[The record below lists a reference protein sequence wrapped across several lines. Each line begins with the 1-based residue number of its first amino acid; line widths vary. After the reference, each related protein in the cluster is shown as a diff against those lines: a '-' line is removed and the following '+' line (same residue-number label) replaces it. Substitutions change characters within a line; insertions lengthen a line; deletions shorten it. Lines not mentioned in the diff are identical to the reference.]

1 MHAKTQ
7 WRKEFLSRGLKKI
20 LLSFFIILSACFI
33 SFSQT
38 PNQIINTVNERFNKV
53 QNYKANV
60 LITCL
65 IPSINVNPI
74 KANVI
79 YKKPDQFKIKSTGI
93 LILPKQ
99 TSNFLFTSI
108 ADTTAFTAVKT
119 GEEIIGGIKTSII
132 NVIPNQDTSDL
143 ILGKFWIDAARGLVL
158 KSQLTTKSQ
167 GTILIE
173 NTFGSMIQYALPDKM
188 LFTIET
194 QKFKLPKAL
203 TLDINRS
210 ATTNTADD
218 GKGRITLLLSNYVVN
233 KGVSDDEFK

>member
-1 MHAKTQ
+1 MKKT
-7 WRKEFLSRGLKKI
+7 
-20 LLSFFIILSACFI
+20 LLSFFILQSMCFI
-33 SFSQT
+33 SISQT
-38 PNQIINTVNERFNKV
+38 PNQIINTVNQRFNKV
-53 QNYKANV
+53 QNYKADV
-60 LITCL
+60 LITCK
-65 IPSINVNPI
+65 IPSINVNTI

-79 YKKPDQFKIKSTGI
+79 YKKPDRFKIKSTGI

-99 TSNFLFTSI
+99 TANFLFTSI

-119 GEEIIGGIKTSII
+119 GEEIIGGVKTSII

-173 NTFGSMIQYALPDKM
+173 NIFGSMIQYALPDKM

-210 ATTNTADD
+210 APTNTVDD

-233 KGVSDDEFK
+233 KGVSDEEFK